1 MMPRRGIRD
10 MASSQLLEIFL
21 IAMVAGVIL
30 FRLYTVLG
38 RRTGHERPPQ
48 ENYRLSERSPCRPAT
63 IPPLR
68 TAMRA
73 QLAPPAASERP
84 ADPVAGGLL
93 DIQLADR
100 SFDKDHFVTGAR
112 AAYEMILTAFANND
126 RAGLRP
132 LLSDE
137 VYARVRWR
145 RCAGAKSAAKSSTFT
160 FVGFKEVKIVA
171 AALKGQHGRDHL
183 SVSRR
188 SSFPPPRTRKGA
200 LIEGD
205 TKTVRDVTDVWTFS
219 RDVRARD
226 PNWTLVATSGELA

>member
-1 MMPRRGIRD
+1 
-10 MASSQLLEIFL
+10 MASTQLLEIFL
-21 IAMVAGVIL
+21 IAMVAGVVL

-48 ENYRLSERSPCRPAT
+48 EPYRLSDRSPVPVGDD
-63 IPPLR
+63 
-68 TAMRA
+68 TAAARGDGRA
-73 QLAPPAASERP
+73 LAPPTTPERP

-100 SFDKDHFVTGAR
+100 RFDKEHFVTGAR

-126 RAGLRP
+126 RTGLRP

-137 VYARVRWR
+137 VYAAFDGVMRGREE
-145 RCAGAKSAAKSSTFT
+145 RCEKLAFT
-160 FVGFKEVKIVA
+160 FVGFKEVKIAA
-171 AALKGQHGRDHL
+171 AALKGQTAEIT
-183 SVSRR
+183 VSFAAQFV
-188 SSFPPPRTRKGA
+188 SATSDAKGA
-200 LIEGD
+200 LIDGD
-205 TKTVRDVTDVWTFS
+205 NKTVRDITDVWTFS

>member
-1 MMPRRGIRD
+1 
-10 MASSQLLEIFL
+10 MANSQLLDIFL

-30 FRLYTVLG
+30 FRLYTILG

-48 ENYRLSERSPCRPAT
+48 DNYRLSGS
-63 IPPLR
+63 
-68 TAMRA
+68 
-73 QLAPPAASERP
+73 PPARTGEDAAVAGGDARSVAHPALSERP

-112 AAYEMILTAFANND
+112 AAYEMIVTAFANHD

-132 LLSDE
+132 LLSEE
-137 VYARVRWR
+137 VYA
-145 RCAGAKSAAKSSTFT
+145 AFEGAMRGREERGEKVTFT
-160 FVGFKEVKIVA
+160 FVGFKEAKIVS
-171 AALKGQHGRDHL
+171 AALKGRLAEITLSFDAQFISATSDAHG
-183 SVSRR
+183 
-188 SSFPPPRTRKGA
+188 T

-205 TKTVRDVTDVWTFS
+205 TKTVRDVNDIWTFS
-219 RDVRARD
+219 HDVRARD